1 MVGWVSHLPLYQKIV
16 PNISSNH
23 RLQVWGKL
31 FQAFVLTETKIMI
44 FFKSWSHLVFG
55 TNQWYWGMFGQ
66 SPKNDSHNDNINWL
80 SL

>member
-16 PNISSNH
+16 PNILSNH
-23 RLQVWGKL
+23 RVQVWEKL

-55 TNQWYWGMFGQ
+55 TKMVLGYVWPEPQ
-66 SPKNDSHNDNINWL
+66 
-80 SL
+80 